1 MSTSRNLTVLVLA
14 AVMAGSA
21 YAKGNGEDE
30 KIRAEVQKQIDER
43 PSLKFL
49 RYFRGELSIMRCT
62 LKVLSTRTLTAV
74 RPKRSPVQSRGSTK
88 VYDKLVLNGNGW
100 PSARG
105 NSQPW
110 STRTVDGQA
119 SAGD

>member
-14 AVMAGSA
+14 AVMAGNA
-21 YAKGNGEDE
+21 YAKGAGEDE

-43 PSLKFL
+43 PSLKF
-49 RYFRGELSIMRCT
+49 YGVS
-62 LKVLSTRTLTAV
+62 VRTVDHVVYLEGLVDTNFDRSQAEAIARAV
-74 RPKRSPVQSRGSTK
+74 PGVTK

-100 PSARG
+100 PSARV
-105 NSQPW
+105 NSQAW

>member
-21 YAKGNGEDE
+21 YAKGAGEDE

-43 PSLKFL
+43 PSLKF
-49 RYFRGELSIMRCT
+49 YGVS
-62 LKVLSTRTLTAV
+62 VRTVDHVVYLEGLVDTNFDRSQAEAIARAV
-74 RPKRSPVQSRGSTK
+74 PGVTK
-88 VYDKLVLNGNGW
+88 VYDKLVLNANSW
-100 PSARG
+100 PSARV
-105 NSQPW
+105 NNQAW